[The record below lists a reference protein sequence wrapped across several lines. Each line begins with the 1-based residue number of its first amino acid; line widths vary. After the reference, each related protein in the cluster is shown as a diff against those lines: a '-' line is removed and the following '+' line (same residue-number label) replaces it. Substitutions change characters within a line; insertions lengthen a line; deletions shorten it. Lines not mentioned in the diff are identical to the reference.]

1 MENDENNNIDEGF
14 DIDEEIKELSNELNS
29 HENKTKELKEEEI
42 LYRLIFLYK
51 IKKNTQQ
58 EKSYIELCIKKD
70 IILSEEIWLDY
81 INIKIDGKK
90 SNFVDI
96 ISIYL
101 KALDDFIYPKIIQ
114 ELFSFI
120 LVCDEI
126 IQYNKYDNYFN
137 KYLSKGIYSP
147 EYSVQIFDLYYKFNK
162 LIFEEQKKDKK
173 DFEKYLK
180 NKLNKECHLSEIEIE
195 QILSNY
201 KECKNNMDEQILFIF
216 NNQDNNDDNNDENEE
231 EIKNNII
238 QKINEFNSQFN
249 LLFNESFEN
258 CNLIVE
264 HLESNLNLLLKVNE
278 NYIIYYYE
286 KALSKYVNNSNLWS
300 NYLYILDNINSNIQ
314 TSKLEKIKLACKCCK
329 KNGDFIIEYLYELEK
344 NNFKDLPNIF
354 NNLIKDENYS
364 KKIEDIYIFY
374 LQYKIRNYKNIN
386 NEETKSIRD
395 LFQKCLSSIQN
406 YNINEFTKK
415 ILHMWA
421 EFEVYKTNDKNM
433 FFNLMQKICI
443 NLDKSINSFRAFIYY
458 AKSFPNNEIQIR
470 NVYKLAYDNLEEED
484 RIKIYDSWL
493 QWELFFGDINTIKEL
508 KQLSNSFISNKSNII
523 NIFNQSKISEENKQV
538 FIKGISHD
546 ITEEELKEYIN
557 KKAPLIK
564 YKNMRLVLDL
574 NGKNKGFAFVDFE
587 SQNEAKKFID
597 IMNDNN
603 DNSINL
609 KNSELICAFC
619 LSPKS
624 GKNDK
629 RTLFI
634 NNLPFD
640 VEKEDIRNT
649 FSDYGKILDIRIIYN
664 PHTQK
669 PRGYGYVEFEEE
681 NSVDKIINSDKTFE
695 INGRK
700 IMVSKSISVEK
711 LRNAVKYV
719 VHISNLNFKVKEKD
733 IEELI
738 SKEIDKD
745 KDLKKIFLCKDEQ
758 GKFKG
763 YGFIEFNNKESFDK
777 ILQLNGK
784 VFKGRNLVIKES
796 TRNITEK
803 SENNKQFINKK
814 RKKDKTYDDSD
825 VSENKIEKNNEKG
838 KNKKKMNNSDFKNL
852 FS

>member
-51 IKKNTQQ
+51 IKKNIQQ
-58 EKSYIELCIKKD
+58 EKTYIELCIKKD

-101 KALDDFIYPKIIQ
+101 KALDDFIYPKIIR

-314 TSKLEKIKLACKCCK
+314 TSKLEKIKLACK
-329 KNGDFIIEYLYELEK
+329 
-344 NNFKDLPNIF
+344 
-354 NNLIKDENYS
+354 
-364 KKIEDIYIFY
+364 
-374 LQYKIRNYKNIN
+374 
-386 NEETKSIRD
+386 
-395 LFQKCLSSIQN
+395 
-406 YNINEFTKK
+406 
-415 ILHMWA
+415 
-421 EFEVYKTNDKNM
+421 
-433 FFNLMQKICI
+433 
-443 NLDKSINSFRAFIYY
+443 
-458 AKSFPNNEIQIR
+458 
-470 NVYKLAYDNLEEED
+470 
-484 RIKIYDSWL
+484 
-493 QWELFFGDINTIKEL
+493 
-508 KQLSNSFISNKSNII
+508 
-523 NIFNQSKISEENKQV
+523 
-538 FIKGISHD
+538 
-546 ITEEELKEYIN
+546 
-557 KKAPLIK
+557 
-564 YKNMRLVLDL
+564 
-574 NGKNKGFAFVDFE
+574 
-587 SQNEAKKFID
+587 
-597 IMNDNN
+597 
-603 DNSINL
+603 
-609 KNSELICAFC
+609 
-619 LSPKS
+619 
-624 GKNDK
+624 
-629 RTLFI
+629 
-634 NNLPFD
+634 
-640 VEKEDIRNT
+640 
-649 FSDYGKILDIRIIYN
+649 
-664 PHTQK
+664 
-669 PRGYGYVEFEEE
+669 
-681 NSVDKIINSDKTFE
+681 
-695 INGRK
+695 
-700 IMVSKSISVEK
+700 
-711 LRNAVKYV
+711 
-719 VHISNLNFKVKEKD
+719 
-733 IEELI
+733 
-738 SKEIDKD
+738 
-745 KDLKKIFLCKDEQ
+745 
-758 GKFKG
+758 
-763 YGFIEFNNKESFDK
+763 
-777 ILQLNGK
+777 
-784 VFKGRNLVIKES
+784 
-796 TRNITEK
+796 
-803 SENNKQFINKK
+803 
-814 RKKDKTYDDSD
+814 
-825 VSENKIEKNNEKG
+825 
-838 KNKKKMNNSDFKNL
+838 
-852 FS
+852 